1 MREEPAPGVRIQ
13 LYEKSGLSSKIWT
26 ESGPIST
33 KKIPDPDQSLE
44 IRTKVGSLRIRL
56 FTLSNQNNEFLTRC
70 YTIFVNYKLG
80 FQSGKKWGGILVIPP
95 LTGVDT
101 RRGGKVQMGG
111 D

>member
-44 IRTKVGSLRIRL
+44 IRTKVGALQFR
-56 FTLSNQNNEFLTRC
+56 TGQVKTRKVR
-70 YTIFVNYKLG
+70 TSKAR
-80 FQSGKKWGGILVIPP
+80 
-95 LTGVDT
+95 TGQVRPGQVEAGHVGT
-101 RRGGKVQMGG
+101 C
-111 D
+111 